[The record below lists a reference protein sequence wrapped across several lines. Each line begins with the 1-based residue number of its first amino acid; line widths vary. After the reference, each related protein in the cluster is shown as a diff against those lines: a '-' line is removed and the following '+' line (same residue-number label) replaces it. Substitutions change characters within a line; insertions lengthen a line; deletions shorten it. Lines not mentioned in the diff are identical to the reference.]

1 MRINRSHLTQRFGF
15 YQKLLEMKEEI
26 NDPDTFWN
34 LYHEHDITV
43 LASSSENMSKDIS
56 VLNNA
61 YPIPRDERNLFQTAG
76 YAWKHKEEEERFLIE
91 LYAKHGTKK

>member
-1 MRINRSHLTQRFGF
+1 
-15 YQKLLEMKEEI
+15 
-26 NDPDTFWN
+26 
-34 LYHEHDITV
+34 
-43 LASSSENMSKDIS
+43 MSKDIS